1 MNGGFPGGQGKP
13 AVSRFRTRPLPVVR
27 AGVYRS
33 GTAFFRVAQN
43 RGTAHDSAR
52 RRQLLHNAVTPF
64 TRKTMTAHN
73 TPPPRRHAGHIAAR
87 LALAACCGF
96 GSTAHANLA
105 LANKNGCIGCHAAAT
120 TLVGPAYQ
128 AVAARYAGDAN
139 ALETVVRSIRQGGS
153 GKWGELP
160 MPPQAQLSEAD
171 TRRLAAWIL
180 RGAK

>member
-1 MNGGFPGGQGKP
+1 
-13 AVSRFRTRPLPVVR
+13 
-27 AGVYRS
+27 
-33 GTAFFRVAQN
+33 
-43 RGTAHDSAR
+43 
-52 RRQLLHNAVTPF
+52 
-64 TRKTMTAHN
+64 MTAKN
-73 TPPPRRHAGHIAAR
+73 PSPSRRHAGHIAAC
-87 LALAACCGF
+87 LALAACSQL

-105 LANKNGCIGCHAAAT
+105 LANKSGCIGCHAAAT

-128 AVAARYAGDAN
+128 AVAARYAGDAH
-139 ALETVVRSIRQGGS
+139 ALETVMQSIRKGGS